1 MYSWYKRTNKN
12 GQIHLIWEER
22 MSLAG
27 CNNGII
33 ANELKEIITATDIP
47 PIGWTIPIAE
57 KWNKQDYS
65 VIIDIKPNTEEIFL
79 CELDRAFGYSFDD
92 WSPIMLR
99 LKLLYNDATKEDLDK
114 NNFIYPDDTDIIYTM
129 LYLYG
134 SIRNGQ
140 LIGTWNPPF
149 GTITAL
155 LFWPEA
161 MTFFFEQVKKFD
173 TNFLNAEIKL
183 ITSWEQN
190 ASR

>member
-1 MYSWYKRTNKN
+1 
-12 GQIHLIWEER
+12 

-33 ANELKEIITATDIP
+33 ANELKEIITATDNQ

-79 CELDRAFGYSFDD
+79 CELDRVFGYSFES

-99 LKLLYNDATKEDLDK
+99 LKLLYNDTTKEDLDK
-114 NNFIYPDDTDIIYTM
+114 SNFIYPDDTEIIYTM

-134 SIRNGQ
+134 SIRDGQ
-140 LIGTWNPPF
+140 LVGTWNPPF

-161 MTFFFEQVKKFD
+161 MTFFFEQVKKLD
-173 TNFLNAEIKL
+173 PKFLNAKIKL
-183 ITSWEQN
+183 TTSWVQN